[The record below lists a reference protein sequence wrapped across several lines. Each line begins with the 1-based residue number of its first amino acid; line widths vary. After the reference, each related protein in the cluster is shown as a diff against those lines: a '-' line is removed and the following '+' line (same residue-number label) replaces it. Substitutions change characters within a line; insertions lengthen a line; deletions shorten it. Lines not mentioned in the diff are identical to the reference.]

1 MTTTDVRPPRS
12 SDSTGSGRSS
22 LTAGRLPAWMPWALL
37 GVSALIAVVLFAPR
51 GLYGAGEQI
60 IARLRGGRK

>member
-1 MTTTDVRPPRS
+1 MS
-12 SDSTGSGRSS
+12 AS
-22 LTAGRLPAWMPWALL
+22 LLWAALL
-37 GVSALIAVVLFAPR
+37 GLTLGAGLLLIAVVLFAPR